1 MSCYPPNYRPSVDLF
16 ILIVSYFSTYGQLQT
31 KLKNLQIILIFCTI
45 ILYCSQFADM
55 VQLGKNF
62 VSNYNE
68 KGDSNMPDLKKPK
81 KILDAL
87 QQLLEEKTIQHISV
101 SEIASK
107 AGIGK
112 GSIYYYFP
120 SKDAIVDALIKRS
133 YEQPL
138 QTAKTLST
146 QTNVSS
152 FTRMAMLFQ
161 ACRDSSAVFLKQKPH
176 SDTSVQDLAFLHQK
190 YLNYLISELK
200 PVLTDIISQ
209 GIACGEIH
217 FDHPAALAEI
227 ALIVIAVKLDNS
239 LVPSSSEETEDTLK
253 GLISLLENGTGVPAG
268 TLKYL
273 SLIK

>member
-1 MSCYPPNYRPSVDLF
+1 
-16 ILIVSYFSTYGQLQT
+16 
-31 KLKNLQIILIFCTI
+31 
-45 ILYCSQFADM
+45 
-55 VQLGKNF
+55 
-62 VSNYNE
+62 
-68 KGDSNMPDLKKPK
+68 MPDIKKSE

-87 QQLLEEKTIQHISV
+87 QQLLVEKNIQHISI

-138 QTAKTLST
+138 QTAKALST
-146 QTNVSS
+146 QTRVSS

-161 ACRDSSAVFLKQKPH
+161 ACRNSSAAFLKQNPD
-176 SDTSVQDLAFLHQK
+176 SSTNAQVLAFWHQK

-200 PVLTDIISQ
+200 PSLTEIISQ

-217 FDHPAALAEI
+217 FDRPGALAEI
-227 ALIVIAVKLDNS
+227 VLIVLAVKLDNS
-239 LVPSSSEETEDTLK
+239 LVPSTPAEIEDTLK
-253 GLISLLENGTGVPAG
+253 GLISLLEKGTGIPVG
-268 TLKYL
+268 TLEYL
-273 SLIK
+273 SLV